1 MGRVTGVGVTVM
13 VANGPVV
20 TTTVAVPETCPL
32 VAWTVFAKVPGPVA
46 AVNSPVLV
54 MAPPPATTAHVGASS
69 TTLPPASLPTAV
81 NCWVPVM
88 DKATGVGVTVM
99 VANGPVVTT
108 TVAVPETCPLVAWT
122 VFAKVPG
129 PVPAVNNPVL
139 VMAPPPAT
147 TAHVGASSTTL
158 PPASLPTAVNRWV
171 PVMDKATGV
180 GVTVMVAN
188 GPVVT
193 TTVAV
198 PETCPLV
205 AWTVF
210 AKVPGPVPAVNN
222 PVLLMTPPPATTDQ
236 TGEIATAAPSASLP
250 TAMNRWVSVMASET
264 LGVTVMLASVRG
276 PAGE

>member
-1 MGRVTGVGVTVM
+1 MGRVTGVGVRVM

-32 VAWTVFAKVPGPVA
+32 VAWTVFAKVPGTVA

-99 VANGPVVTT
+99 VANGP
-108 TVAVPETCPLVAWT
+108 
-122 VFAKVPG
+122 G
-129 PVPAVNNPVL
+129 PVPAVNNPL
-139 VMAPPPAT
+139 
-147 TAHVGASSTTL
+147 
-158 PPASLPTAVNRWV
+158 
-171 PVMDKATGV
+171 
-180 GVTVMVAN
+180 
-188 GPVVT
+188 
-193 TTVAV
+193 
-198 PETCPLV
+198 
-205 AWTVF
+205 
-210 AKVPGPVPAVNN
+210 
-222 PVLLMTPPPATTDQ
+222 LLMTPPPATTDQ
-236 TGEIATAAPSASLP
+236 AGEIATAAPAASLP

>member
-1 MGRVTGVGVTVM
+1 MPLCPSLVAVM
-13 VANGPVV
+13 VAVPGTTAVTRPVPLTV
-20 TTTVAVPETCPL
+20 PTSVLSLAHVTVRSSKMPPFASLSVTVSWTIWPTGTLCDAGLTTTDATGARITVSVAVPLRPSL
-32 VAWTVFAKVPGPVA
+32 VAVTVAEPTATPVTTPLPLTVATAPTVPG
-46 AVNSPVLV
+46 
-54 MAPPPATTAHVGASS
+54 PATTAHVGAMA
-69 TTLPPASLPTAV
+69 TTLPPASGPTAV
-81 NCWVPVM
+81 NCCVPVM
-88 DKATGVGVTVM
+88 GRV
-99 VANGPVVTT
+99 
-108 TVAVPETCPLVAWT
+108 
-122 VFAKVPG
+122 
-129 PVPAVNNPVL
+129 
-139 VMAPPPAT
+139 
-147 TAHVGASSTTL
+147 
-158 PPASLPTAVNRWV
+158 
-171 PVMDKATGV
+171 TGV